1 LDFKFKK
8 MKSKILKLELI
19 GAIFIILLG
28 SLLHFTFDWS
38 NKFWPVGIFSAV
50 NESTWEHLKLA
61 FMPALFWILIE
72 IRLLKEKPENFLFA
86 KTKGI
91 YSMPFFIIL
100 IFYSYK
106 AILGKNFL
114 ILDIL
119 TFVVSVILGQLLS
132 YKLLFLKNI
141 PKIYNKISLILLILL
156 FFLFLIF
163 TFYPP
168 HNFLFQDPVTLKYG
182 IH

>member
-1 LDFKFKK
+1 VR
-8 MKSKILKLELI
+8 SKILKLESI

-28 SLLHFTFDWS
+28 SLLHFTFEWLW
-38 NKFWPVGIFSAV
+38 KFWLVGIFSAV

-61 FMPALFWILIE
+61 VMPALLWMLIE
-72 IRLLKEKPENFLFA
+72 TKLMKERPENFFFA

-106 AILGKNFL
+106 AILGKDFL
-114 ILDIL
+114 VLDIL
-119 TFVVSVILGQLLS
+119 TFVIAVILGQMICYQLM
-132 YKLLFLKNI
+132 FWKNMT
-141 PKIYNKISLILLILL
+141 KIYNIVASIFLILL
-156 FFLFLIF
+156 FLSFVIF

-168 HNFLFQDPVTLKYG
+168 HQFLFQDPVTLKYG
-182 IH
+182 MQ

>member
-1 LDFKFKK
+1 ML
-8 MKSKILKLELI
+8 SKILKLEFI
-19 GAIFIILLG
+19 GAIFIIILG

-38 NKFWPVGIFSAV
+38 GKFWLVGTLSAV

-61 FMPALFWILIE
+61 VIPALLWMLFE
-72 IRLLKEKPENFLFA
+72 MKLLKERPENFFLA

-91 YSMPFFIIL
+91 YAMPFFIIV

-114 ILDIL
+114 VLDIL
-119 TFVVSVILGQLLS
+119 TFVVAVILGQLIS
-132 YKLLFLKNI
+132 YRIMLFKNLR
-141 PKIYNKISLILLILL
+141 KIYNQIGLVFLILL
-156 FFLFLIF
+156 FLAFIIF

-168 HNFLFQDPVTLKYG
+168 HFFLFQDPVDLRYG
-182 IH
+182 I